1 MLKPEN
7 PVCDFCNRPTPD
19 DNGTRTH
26 LAEPFTLVMI
36 VNGASVPINFTE
48 EWLACPK
55 CDQLIRDGDKSSLLK
70 RSLEFMPSD
79 PESVMLIQSLFW
91 KGKRK

>member
-26 LAEPFTLVMI
+26 LANPFRLTVI
-36 VNGASVPINFTE
+36 AQGQIVPINFTE
-48 EWLACPK
+48 EWLACPE
-55 CDQLIRDGDKSSLLK
+55 CDALIRAGDKGGLLE
-70 RSLEFMPSD
+70 RSLEGMPSD
-79 PESVMLIQSLFW
+79 PSSVILIQGMFW
-91 KGKRK
+91 KNKR